1 MTDVNKTDDAKLPMA
16 ARLVFCH
23 RLGRELPVADHNE
36 CPYCFGKRDE
46 IATGEHTDFCD
57 FRKGV
62 DPVSFGLHNDDTRHA
77 RG

>member
-1 MTDVNKTDDAKLPMA
+1 MTPTNPSEETKLPMA

-36 CPYCFGKRDE
+36 CPYCYGTSTE
-46 IATGEHTDFCD
+46 VATGEHAEFCD

-62 DPVSFGLHNDDTRHA
+62 DPISFGLHNDDSRHR